1 MLKKTR
7 DSNSKPLKGTGFLK
21 PTLSYQ
27 QKVIPSKAETQRKIL
42 GKRTKRRKVKTSLSE
57 TECGNGVNTVINSA
71 VEVYSRPN
79 TSENIGDVSSHLD
92 ELKSQNK
99 ECTDLENESLKF
111 VCPPAEKMCETS
123 EINNNF
129 GNPEKT
135 DTIFAVNKP
144 VIKVD
149 VQRKFNPLQDKSN
162 NYSVYSQ
169 LAAESSKDY
178 QMGVIKKLNNKKEKY
193 KRKVQKLESE
203 MRVLKRRQT
212 SRKSIEI
219 PLHEVSFYSSNLVG
233 EGKLTNVYCG
243 TYNGKA
249 VAVKKFVQSCM
260 ITSSDR
266 SYISA
271 EAGLLVGLNHRNIV
285 RLYGVSSS
293 AVTPLI
299 ITEMVHGKTL
309 KDLIANQGLDEVHYY
324 MTVRDIS
331 QGLAFLHN
339 QKPPILHLNIKPS
352 NVLID
357 SAGCAKVSDYGFAK
371 LRDYCMLGSNY
382 MAYVAPELLEYPSHL
397 TTKIDV
403 YAFAVLLWEMATA
416 ENPTKGKSTFQIFE
430 MVRRGERLHLPSS
443 LPHSF
448 HKLIGKCWN
457 ASHVNRPSFKEIII
471 EVETMK
477 LPQDWNDKLREAGVE
492 RINTSDMSCIPS
504 SISYTSS
511 TQKTSNGSQVFV
523 LENDCPAHT
532 SHFPSK
538 FKSSIIEDK
547 PETPQPY
554 SEACFVSQYPR
565 NNFSVS
571 KVTLCDSFRRNKELK
586 NPGFSN
592 QVGSRFDDRYKEFV
606 NETSAAS
613 SLASRVAELNMLGCE
628 KLDNIQVHSLPS
640 QSAPSVN
647 MGPVMHNLNRVYAK
661 SSVSGSSMVTQKL
674 CSEIKD
680 AEKVLSNAKKLL
692 ANSPITKQKYGRNF
706 NLQPRTDKV
715 NKTPS
720 YLPETELNAGDNIAL
735 PIATRPSSLHS
746 ASSQGLNKEKENQ
759 DKTRFCE
766 TDKKE
771 VSNVIRSHYDD
782 GIY

>member
-1 MLKKTR
+1 MLKKAR
-7 DSNSKPLKGTGFLK
+7 DSDSKPVKGTGFLK

-27 QKVIPSKAETQRKIL
+27 QKVVPSKAEAHRKIL
-42 GKRTKRRKVKTSLSE
+42 GKRSKRRKVKTSFSE
-57 TECGNGVNTVINSA
+57 TDCGNGGDGVINSA
-71 VEVYSRPN
+71 VQVYSRPN
-79 TSENIGDVSSHLD
+79 ASENIGDVSPHSD
-92 ELKSQNK
+92 ELTSKNQDCN
-99 ECTDLENESLKF
+99 DLENESSKF
-111 VCPPAEKMCETS
+111 VCPIAEKICENS
-123 EINNNF
+123 EIYKTN

-135 DTIFAVNKP
+135 DTFSAVNNP

-149 VQRKFNPLQDKSN
+149 VQRKFNPLQDRSN
-162 NYSVYSQ
+162 NFTVYSQ
-169 LAAESSKDY
+169 LASESSKDY

-203 MRVLKRRQT
+203 MRVLKRCQT

-219 PLHEVSFYSSNLVG
+219 PLHEVSFYTSNLVG

-260 ITSSDR
+260 ITTSDR

-324 MTVRDIS
+324 KTVRDIS

-357 SAGCAKVSDYGFAK
+357 SSGCSKVSDYGFAK

-382 MAYVAPELLEYPSHL
+382 MAYIAPELLEYPSHL

-416 ENPTKGKSTFQIFE
+416 ESPTKGKSTFQIFE

-448 HKLIGKCWN
+448 HKLIGKCWK
-457 ASHVNRPSFKEIII
+457 ASYVNRPSFKEIII

-477 LPQDWNDKLREAGVE
+477 LPQDWNNKLREAEVE
-492 RINTSDMSCIPS
+492 RINTSDMTCIPS
-504 SISYTSS
+504 STSYTSS
-511 TQKTSNGSQVFV
+511 RQKTSDESQVFV
-523 LENDCPAHT
+523 LENDCTAHT
-532 SHFPSK
+532 SHFPFD
-538 FKSSIIEDK
+538 FKSSIIKDK

-554 SEACFVSQYPR
+554 SEACYVPQYSR
-565 NNFSVS
+565 NDFSVS
-571 KVTLCDSFRRNKELK
+571 KVTLCDSLRRNTEVK
-586 NPGFSN
+586 NPDFLN

-606 NETSAAS
+606 NETSAAA

-647 MGPVMHNLNRVYAK
+647 MGPVLHNLNRVYTN
-661 SSVSGSSMVTQKL
+661 SSVSGSSVVTQKL

-706 NLQPRTDKV
+706 KLQPRTDKV
-715 NKTPS
+715 NKAPS
-720 YLPETELNAGDNIAL
+720 YLPETELNTDGNIQL
-735 PIATRPSSLHS
+735 PIAKGSSSLQS
-746 ASSQGLNKEKENQ
+746 ALSQELNKENQ
-759 DKTRFCE
+759 NQEKTRFCK
-766 TDKKE
+766 TDEKD
-771 VSNVIRSHYDD
+771 VSDVIGIHYNDEM
-782 GIY
+782 Y